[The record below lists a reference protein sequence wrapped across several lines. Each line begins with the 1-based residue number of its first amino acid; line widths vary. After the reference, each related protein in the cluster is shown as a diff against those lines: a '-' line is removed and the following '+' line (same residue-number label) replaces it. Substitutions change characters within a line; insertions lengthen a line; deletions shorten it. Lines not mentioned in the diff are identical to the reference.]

1 MDNDN
6 LSKMADFIS
15 SLRKEKQLT
24 QKDLAEQLGVTDKA
38 VSKWERGLSCPD
50 ISLLAPLAYILG
62 VSASELLNGE
72 RAETPMPEME
82 AAVETT
88 LQYADKS
95 TQKVKTSNKLWR
107 LIAIAAIII
116 LVNVLILIFSQKA
129 IENGTG
135 LMIFPSGLTGLI
147 WLLALASAFAFGK
160 NKIATVL
167 LCGFLVAVITNI
179 YSILNQESLNNPVTS
194 TVPAEFRTPFIPH
207 YAVII
212 ILLILSCAVLVA
224 SFLIQKKAISGNLVF
239 LLAGLGLT
247 SLIILQITLSA
258 IMDYVDLNGLG
269 VNPRYSV
276 LMLPTIL
283 MNLLSLA
290 LLARRQI
297 RLKRHG
303 Q

>member
-1 MDNDN
+1 MDNNN

-107 LIAIAAIII
+107 SIAIAAIMI
-116 LVNVLILIFSQKA
+116 LVSVLILVFSQKA

-135 LMIFPSGLTGLI
+135 
-147 WLLALASAFAFGK
+147 
-160 NKIATVL
+160 
-167 LCGFLVAVITNI
+167 
-179 YSILNQESLNNPVTS
+179 
-194 TVPAEFRTPFIPH
+194 
-207 YAVII
+207 
-212 ILLILSCAVLVA
+212 
-224 SFLIQKKAISGNLVF
+224 
-239 LLAGLGLT
+239 
-247 SLIILQITLSA
+247 
-258 IMDYVDLNGLG
+258 
-269 VNPRYSV
+269 
-276 LMLPTIL
+276 
-283 MNLLSLA
+283 
-290 LLARRQI
+290 
-297 RLKRHG
+297 
-303 Q
+303 